1 MTILSDKGNR
11 SLIQNLTPFKPELV
25 NPTGAET
32 RSSAYE
38 FVQDEERSSSWSYNN
53 QMYQDRFDTVRGFV
67 EEGIDLRNYQGT
79 NGVFN
84 YNRFA
89 EETGL
94 VKTDRELAQEKSD
107 LLSIRRQ
114 KNQDIMARGGGGSK
128 FLGMAGSY
136 MTDPLNFNQLLV
148 PVGSASVAVQ
158 SMSTLAK
165 SLYYSRNVMG
175 VALVA
180 ETGIQATVYQHKQN
194 IESPYTKMD
203 AIKMVGIT
211 TLSAGILT
219 GGLTAGISSVGSYFA
234 KSSNAIA
241 NQPQLFPRAP
251 MAYKSP
257 LAVDG
262 KPIGLPTLENIG
274 KLETKLLQDARA
286 DLLTK
291 AGATITRG
299 ERKSLVAQ
307 LKVLAKQLND
317 ADLPEIKYGKD
328 GKPLAPK
335 PVSKSKT
342 KKAQKLEKNR
352 QAAIKAEKALIQGNI
367 DRINKVLAK
376 DRASALAEQALVR
389 IESGKTLPAK
399 QQKQLDDYITAN
411 TTPETEAVF
420 ALSRWGDAMRTVKG
434 PTVLDDILG
443 GYGLG
448 KEAGLDAA
456 SNKAALLKSLEDKI
470 VKANKNT
477 TTVDGVVQKNKTA
490 QQLEKLRDLIAKT
503 SDDDLEGLMTDLF
516 RKNVAEDLRLMQ
528 AREDAF
534 NLLQNTTLKPEDFV
548 GPPTAPSSKAPA
560 TSLERQALEEAGL
573 GSAFDAEVARYNS
586 LQSKLTI
593 DGDDLLDAQA
603 VIKTLDEELDQLEN
617 ILRCTRG

>member
-32 RSSAYE
+32 RSAAYK

-53 QMYQDRFDTVRGFV
+53 QMYQERFDTVRGFV
-67 EEGIDLRNYQGT
+67 EEGIDLRSYQGT

-89 EETGL
+89 KETGL
-94 VKTDRELAQEKSD
+94 VKTDRELAQEKAD
-107 LLSIRRQ
+107 LISIRRQ
-114 KNQDIMARGGGGSK
+114 ENQEIMARGGGGSK

-136 MTDPLNFNQLLV
+136 MTDPLNYSQLLV

-165 SLYYSRNVMG
+165 SLYYSRNVMAT
-175 VALVA
+175 ALVA
-180 ETGIQATVYQHKQN
+180 ETGIQAAVYQHKQN
-194 IESPYTKMD
+194 IQSPYTTGD
-203 AIKMVGIT
+203 AIKMIGIV
-211 TLSAGILT
+211 TLSAGIFT
-219 GGLTAGISSVGSYFA
+219 VGLTAGISGVSSYFA

-251 MAYKSP
+251 RAYNSP

-262 KPIGLPTLENIG
+262 KPIGLPTLENIA

-286 DLLTK
+286 DLLTR
-291 AGATITRG
+291 AGATIARG
-299 ERKSLVAQ
+299 ERKSLVAE
-307 LKVLAKQLND
+307 LKILAKQLDD

-335 PVSKSKT
+335 PVSKNKT
-342 KKAQKLEKNR
+342 KKDQKLEKNR

-367 DRINKVLAK
+367 DRINKVLAR
-376 DRASALAEQALVR
+376 DQASALAEQALTR
-389 IESGKTLPAK
+389 IEQNKTLPAK

-434 PTVLDDILG
+434 PTVLDNILG
-443 GYGLG
+443 IYGVG

-456 SNKAALLKSLEDKI
+456 TNKVVMLDALDSSIKSAMES
-470 VKANKNT
+470 T
-477 TTVDGVVQKNKTA
+477 TTVNGAVVESTGLSQLKNMRA
-490 QQLEKLRDLIAKT
+490 LILKT

-534 NLLQNTTLKPEDFV
+534 NLLQNTALKPEDFV
-548 GPPTAPSSKAPA
+548 GPPSRPPPKAPA
-560 TSLERQALEEAGL
+560 TSLERQALEDAGIA
-573 GSAFDAEVARYNS
+573 SAFDAEVARYNS
-586 LQSKLTI
+586 LEFKLTL
-593 DGDDLLDAQA
+593 DGEDIIDAQT

>member
-11 SLIQNLTPFKPELV
+11 SLIQNLTPFTPELV

-32 RSSAYE
+32 RSAAYE

-53 QMYQDRFDTVRGFV
+53 QMYQERFDTVRGFV
-67 EEGIDLRNYQGT
+67 DEGIDLRSYQGT
-79 NGVFN
+79 DGVFN

-94 VKTDRELAQEKSD
+94 VKTDRELAQEKAD

-114 KNQDIMARGGGGSK
+114 ENQDIMARGGGGSK

-148 PVGSASVAVQ
+148 PVGSANVAVQ

-165 SLYYSRNVMG
+165 SLYYGRNAMAT
-175 VALVA
+175 ALVA
-180 ETGIQATVYQHKQN
+180 ETGIQASVYQHKQN

-203 AIKMVGIT
+203 AIKMIGIT
-211 TLSAGILT
+211 TLSAGLFT
-219 GGLTAGISSVGSYFA
+219 GGLTAGISGVSSYFA

-262 KPIGLPTLENIG
+262 KPIGLPTLENIAKLEAKLIEDAKVELLG
-274 KLETKLLQDARA
+274 KLGKPL
-286 DLLTK
+286 
-291 AGATITRG
+291 TRG
-299 ERKSLVAQ
+299 ERKSLNDQ
-307 LKVLAKQLND
+307 LMVLATRRVS
-317 ADLPEIKYGKD
+317 ASRAAVKYGKD
-328 GKPLAPK
+328 GKPLPEK
-335 PVSKSKT
+335 PVSKKKPRKAEKIEKT
-342 KKAQKLEKNR
+342 R
-352 QAAIKAEKALIQGNI
+352 QAAVKIEVGEI
-367 DRINKVLAK
+367 DRQINAIKKIFRQDAK
-376 DRASALAEQALVR
+376 DAAANRKLTALETN
-389 IESGKTLPAK
+389 GTLPVK

-434 PTVLDDILG
+434 PTVLENILG
-443 GYGLG
+443 IYGIG

-456 SNKAALLKSLEDKI
+456 TNKASMLSALDSSIKSAMES
-470 VKANKNT
+470 T
-477 TTVDGVVQKNKTA
+477 TTVNGAVVESTVLNQLKNMQA
-490 QQLEKLRDLIAKT
+490 LILKT

-534 NLLQNTTLKPEDFV
+534 NLLQNTALKPEDFV
-548 GPPTAPSSKAPA
+548 GPPTRPSPKAPA
-560 TSLERQALEEAGL
+560 TSLERQALEEAGV

-586 LQSKLTI
+586 LESKLTL
-593 DGDDLLDAQA
+593 DGEDIIDAQT

>member
-32 RSSAYE
+32 RSAAYE

-53 QMYQDRFDTVRGFV
+53 QMYQERFDTVRGFV

-79 NGVFN
+79 DGVFN

-94 VKTDRELAQEKSD
+94 VKTDRELAQEKAD

-114 KNQDIMARGGGGSK
+114 ENQDIMARGGGGSK

-136 MTDPLNFNQLLV
+136 MTDPLNFSQLLV
-148 PVGSASVAVQ
+148 PVGSSSLAVQ

-165 SLYYSRNVMG
+165 SLYYGRNAMG

-180 ETGIQATVYQHKQN
+180 ETGIQASVYQHKQN

-203 AIKMVGIT
+203 AIKMIGIT
-211 TLSAGILT
+211 TLSAGLFT
-219 GGLTAGISSVGSYFA
+219 GGLTASISGVSSYFA

-241 NQPQLFPRAP
+241 NQQQLFPRAP

-262 KPIGLPTLENIG
+262 KPIGLPTLENIAKLEAKLIEDAKVELLG
-274 KLETKLLQDARA
+274 KLGKPL
-286 DLLTK
+286 
-291 AGATITRG
+291 TRG
-299 ERKSLVAQ
+299 ERKSLNDQ
-307 LKVLAKQLND
+307 LMVLATRRVS
-317 ADLPEIKYGKD
+317 ASRAAVKYGKD
-328 GKPLAPK
+328 GKPLPEK
-335 PVSKSKT
+335 PVSKKKPRKAEKIEKT
-342 KKAQKLEKNR
+342 R
-352 QAAIKAEKALIQGNI
+352 QAAVKIEVGEINRQINAIKKILRQ
-367 DRINKVLAK
+367 DAK
-376 DRASALAEQALVR
+376 DAAANRKLTALETN
-389 IESGKTLPAK
+389 GTLPVK

-411 TTPETEAVF
+411 TTPEIEAVF

-434 PTVLDDILG
+434 PTVLENILG
-443 GYGLG
+443 IYGIG

-456 SNKAALLKSLEDKI
+456 TNKVVMLDALDSSIKSAMES
-470 VKANKNT
+470 T
-477 TTVDGVVQKNKTA
+477 TTVNGAVVESTGLSQLKNMQA
-490 QQLEKLRDLIAKT
+490 LILKT

-534 NLLQNTTLKPEDFV
+534 NLLQNTALKPEDFV
-548 GPPTAPSSKAPA
+548 GPPTRPSPKAPA
-560 TSLERQALEEAGL
+560 TSLERQALEEAGV

-586 LQSKLTI
+586 LESKLTL
-593 DGDDLLDAQA
+593 DGEDIIDAQT